1 MKMKPKPKETKLLL
15 NLMDGERHRH
25 RVALV
30 TEEGEWN
37 QHEPN
42 SGMARMF
49 VVMLLIHVVLIG
61 GIIIYDFMGDEEK
74 PQQTVTQAARAVSSS
89 TGLPTAAPEV
99 VTAQAKAAADTEQ
112 FDNYEM
118 RSGDSI
124 KSIAAKFGS
133 TEAEITKLNMIDKG
147 LQIGPGTMLRVP
159 KQAVPSAIPV
169 NPKTLKPMAVTEDVP
184 KAIAVVREHPPQT
197 KVPSEAVKPS
207 DAPASLSAAT
217 MSPMSLMAPS
227 DAPPATSS
235 LIANADTPATAAAP
249 PAASAAALPPPTK
262 PNVVSLLQEN
272 APKVEASKAE
282 TVRPRDRDREEPKSV
297 VKAEPK
303 PVAKAEPKPLAKPVP
318 VPPPSQM
325 LKKIADSPPATKK
338 VEKTEKTEPAKKVV
352 AEAPPKPVAKA
363 ASAKTHTLKSG
374 ETLYRLASKYG
385 VSVAAIQKANN
396 IKNPNSMRDGMKLTI
411 PAK

>member
-61 GIIIYDFMGDEEK
+61 GIIIYDFMGDDAK
-74 PQQTVTQAARAVSSS
+74 PQQTVTQAARAVS
-89 TGLPTAAPEV
+89 TGNGLPMASPEV
-99 VTAQAKAAADTEQ
+99 VTAQAQAAADTQQ

-124 KSIAAKFGS
+124 KSIAGKFGT
-133 TEAEITKLNMIDKG
+133 TEAEITRLNLIDKG
-147 LQIGPGTMLRVP
+147 IQIGPGTMLRVP

-169 NPKTLKPMAVTEDVP
+169 NPKTLKPMAVVENVP
-184 KAIAVVREHPPQT
+184 KAVPVVRDQPPAT

-207 DAPASLSAAT
+207 EAPASLSAAT
-217 MSPMSLMAPS
+217 MSPLSLLTP
-227 DAPPATSS
+227 DETPPATAS
-235 LIANADTPATAAAP
+235 LVADANAPATASAV
-249 PAASAAALPPPTK
+249 PASGAVALPPPSK

-272 APKVEASKAE
+272 APKVEAIKPEA
-282 TVRPRDRDREEPKSV
+282 VRPRDRD
-297 VKAEPK
+297 EPK
-303 PVAKAEPKPLAKPVP
+303 PVAKAEAQPLVKPSP
-318 VPPPSQM
+318 VPPPTQM
-325 LKKIADSPPATKK
+325 LKKIAEAPPATKK
-338 VEKTEKTEPAKKVV
+338 AEPTKKV
-352 AEAPPKPVAKA
+352 AADAPPKTVTKA
-363 ASAKTHTLKSG
+363 AAARTHTLKSG
-374 ETLYRLASKYG
+374 ETLYRLSTKYG

-396 IKNPNSMRDGMKLTI
+396 IKNPNTLRDGTKLVI

>member
-61 GIIIYDFMGDEEK
+61 GIIIYDFMGDDAK
-74 PQQTVTQAARAVSSS
+74 PQQTVTQAARAVS
-89 TGLPTAAPEV
+89 TGNGLPTASPDV
-99 VTAQAKAAADTEQ
+99 ITAQAQAAADTEQ

-133 TEAEITKLNMIDKG
+133 TEAEITRLNLIDKG
-147 LQIGPGTMLRVP
+147 IQIGPGTMLRVP

-169 NPKTLKPMAVTEDVP
+169 NPKTLKPMAIVEDVP
-184 KAIAVVREHPPQT
+184 KAVPVVQDQPPAT

-207 DAPASLSAAT
+207 EAPASLSAAT
-217 MSPMSLMAPS
+217 MSPISLVAPNE
-227 DAPPATSS
+227 APPATSS
-235 LIANADTPATAAAP
+235 LVADADTPATASAP
-249 PAASAAALPPPTK
+249 SASAAVALPPPTK

-272 APKVEASKAE
+272 APKVEASKPEA
-282 TVRPRDRDREEPKSV
+282 VRPRDRDRD
-297 VKAEPK
+297 EPK
-303 PVAKAEPKPLAKPVP
+303 PVAKAEARPLVKPNP
-318 VPPPSQM
+318 VPPPTQM

-338 VEKTEKTEPAKKVV
+338 AEPTKKV
-352 AEAPPKPVAKA
+352 AADAPPKTVAKA
-363 ASAKTHTLKSG
+363 SSARTHTLKSG
-374 ETLYRLASKYG
+374 ETLYRLSSKYG

>member
-74 PQQTVTQAARAVSSS
+74 PQQTVTQAARAVSNS
-89 TGLPTAAPEV
+89 TGLPVAAPDV

-118 RSGDSI
+118 HSGDSI
-124 KSIAAKFGS
+124 KSIAAKFSS
-133 TEAEITKLNMIDKG
+133 TEAEITRLNMIDKG

-169 NPKTLKPMAVTEDVP
+169 NPKTLKPMVVTEDAP
-184 KAIAVVREHPPQT
+184 KAIAVVREHPPVT
-197 KVPSEAVKPS
+197 KVPSEAVKPA

-217 MSPMSLMAPS
+217 MSPMSLVTPS

-235 LIANADTPATAAAP
+235 LIADADTPATASAP
-249 PAASAAALPPPTK
+249 PAASAAVLPPPSN
-262 PNVVSLLQEN
+262 PHVVSLLQEN
-272 APKVEASKAE
+272 APKVEASKPE
-282 TVRPRDRDREEPKSV
+282 TVRPRDRDREEPKP
-297 VKAEPK
+297 A
-303 PVAKAEPKPLAKPVP
+303 AKAEAKPLAKPSP

-338 VEKTEKTEPAKKVV
+338 TEKSEPVKKVV
-352 AEAPPKPVAKA
+352 AEAPPKTVPKA
-363 ASAKTHTLKSG
+363 AAGRSHTLKPG
-374 ETLYRLASKYG
+374 ETLYRLSAKYG

-396 IKNPNSMRDGMKLTI
+396 IKNPNSMRDGMKLVI

>member
-61 GIIIYDFMGDEEK
+61 GIIIYDFMGDDEK
-74 PQQTVTQAARAVSSS
+74 PQQTVTQAARAVSSG
-89 TGLPTAAPEV
+89 TGLPVAAPEV
-99 VTAQAKAAADTEQ
+99 VSAQAQAAADTQQ

-118 RSGDSI
+118 HSGDSI

-133 TEAEITKLNMIDKG
+133 TEAEITRLNMIDKG

-159 KQAVPSAIPV
+159 KQAVPNAIPV
-169 NPKTLKPMAVTEDVP
+169 NPKTLKPMTVTEEVP
-184 KAIAVVREHPPQT
+184 KAIPVVRDHPPAT
-197 KVPSEAVKPS
+197 KVPSEAVKPAE
-207 DAPASLSAAT
+207 APASLSAAT
-217 MSPMSLMAPS
+217 MTPVSLLTPNE
-227 DAPPATSS
+227 APPATSS
-235 LIANADTPATAAAP
+235 LVAAADTPATAPA
-249 PAASAAALPPPTK
+249 PAAKTAVLPPPTK
-262 PNVVSLLQEN
+262 PNVVSLLEEN
-272 APKVEASKAE
+272 APKVEPSKPAAA
-282 TVRPRDRDREEPKSV
+282 RPREEPKP
-297 VKAEPK
+297 A
-303 PVAKAEPKPLAKPVP
+303 AKALVRPNP
-318 VPPPSQM
+318 VPPPTQM
-325 LKKIADSPPATKK
+325 LKKIADAPPTAKKEKAEPTKK
-338 VEKTEKTEPAKKVV
+338 ATAD
-352 AEAPPKPVAKA
+352 APPKTAAK
-363 ASAKTHTLKSG
+363 SGTSRTHTLKSG
-374 ETLYRLASKYG
+374 ETLFRLSAKYG

-396 IKNPNSMRDGMKLTI
+396 IKNPNSMRDGMKLVI

>member
-61 GIIIYDFMGDEEK
+61 GIIIYDFMGDDET
-74 PQQTVTQAARAVSSS
+74 PQQTVTQATRALSTA
-89 TGLPTAAPEV
+89 TGLPTPAPDV
-99 VTAQAKAAADTEQ
+99 VTAQAQAAADTGQ

-124 KSIAAKFGS
+124 KSIAAKFGT
-133 TEAEITKLNMIDKG
+133 TEAEITRLNLIDKG

-169 NPKTLKPMAVTEDVP
+169 DPKTLKPMAVAQDVP
-184 KAIAVVREHPPQT
+184 KAVPVVRDQPPQT

-217 MSPMSLMAPS
+217 MSPMSLVAP
-227 DAPPATSS
+227 DE
-235 LIANADTPATAAAP
+235 AP
-249 PAASAAALPPPTK
+249 PAAVSLISDANMPATAPAPPAGSATLPAPSNPR
-262 PNVVSLLQEN
+262 VVSLLQEN
-272 APKVEASKAE
+272 APKVESSPPAA
-282 TVRPRDRDREEPKSV
+282 VRPRDRD
-297 VKAEPK
+297 EPK
-303 PVAKAEPKPLAKPVP
+303 PVAKAEPRPLAKPSP

-325 LKKIADSPPATKK
+325 LKKIA
-338 VEKTEKTEPAKKVV
+338 
-352 AEAPPKPVAKA
+352 EAPPASKKPAADTPSKTVAKPVAVR
-363 ASAKTHTLKSG
+363 SHILKSG
-374 ETLYRLASKYG
+374 ETLYRLSTKYG
-385 VSVAAIQKANN
+385 VSVAAIQKANS
-396 IKNPNSMRDGMKLTI
+396 IKNPNAMREGMKLVI

>member
-1 MKMKPKPKETKLLL
+1 MKPKPKETKLLL

-61 GIIIYDFMGDEEK
+61 GIIIYDFMGDDTK
-74 PQQTVTQAARAVSSS
+74 PQQTVTQATRALS
-89 TGLPTAAPEV
+89 TGNGLPMASPEV
-99 VTAQAKAAADTEQ
+99 VTAQALAAANTEQ

-124 KSIAAKFGS
+124 KSIAGKFGS
-133 TEAEITKLNMIDKG
+133 TEAEITRLNMIDKG

-159 KQAVPSAIPV
+159 RQAVPSAIPV
-169 NPKTLKPMAVTEDVP
+169 NPKTLKPMMVTEDVT
-184 KAIAVVREHPPQT
+184 KAVLVVRDQPPAT

-207 DAPASLSAAT
+207 EAPASLSAAT
-217 MSPMSLMAPS
+217 MSPISLLAP
-227 DAPPATSS
+227 
-235 LIANADTPATAAAP
+235 NEAP
-249 PAASAAALPPPTK
+249 PAASSLVADANTSAIASAPPASAAAALPPPTK

-272 APKVEASKAE
+272 APKVEASKPEA
-282 TVRPRDRDREEPKSV
+282 VRPRDRDEPRFV
-297 VKAEPK
+297 TKAE
-303 PVAKAEPKPLAKPVP
+303 AKPLVKPIP

-325 LKKIADSPPATKK
+325 LKKISEAPPATKK
-338 VEKTEKTEPAKKVV
+338 AEPTKKVV
-352 AEAPPKPVAKA
+352 ADAPSKAVAKA
-363 ASAKTHTLKSG
+363 GTARTHTLKSG

-396 IKNPNSMRDGMKLTI
+396 IKNPNAMREGMKLAI

>member
-1 MKMKPKPKETKLLL
+1 MKPKPKETKLLL

-61 GIIIYDFMGDEEK
+61 GIIIYDFMGDDAR
-74 PQQTVTQAARAVSSS
+74 PQQAVTQAARAVS
-89 TGLPTAAPEV
+89 TGNGLPMASPEV
-99 VTAQAKAAADTEQ
+99 VTAQAQAAADTER

-124 KSIAAKFGS
+124 KSIAAKFSS
-133 TEAEITKLNMIDKG
+133 TEAEITRLNLIDKG
-147 LQIGPGTMLRVP
+147 IQIGPGTMLRVP

-169 NPKTLKPMAVTEDVP
+169 NPKTLKPMAIVEDVP
-184 KAIAVVREHPPQT
+184 KAVPVVRDQPPAT

-207 DAPASLSAAT
+207 EAPASLSAAT
-217 MSPMSLMAPS
+217 MTPISLVAPNE
-227 DAPPATSS
+227 APPATVS
-235 LIANADTPATAAAP
+235 LVAQADTPATASAP
-249 PAASAAALPPPTK
+249 PASAAAALPPPTK

-272 APKVEASKAE
+272 APKVEA
-282 TVRPRDRDREEPKSV
+282 VRPRDRDREEPK
-297 VKAEPK
+297 
-303 PVAKAEPKPLAKPVP
+303 PVAKAEAKPLVKPNPVP
-318 VPPPSQM
+318 QPTQM
-325 LKKIADSPPATKK
+325 LKKIAEAPPATKK
-338 VEKTEKTEPAKKVV
+338 AEPTKKVV
-352 AEAPPKPVAKA
+352 ADAPPKTVAKT
-363 ASAKTHTLKSG
+363 SAGRTHTLKSG
-374 ETLYRLASKYG
+374 ETLYRLSTKYG

-396 IKNPNSMRDGMKLTI
+396 IKNPNSMRDGMKLVI

>member
-61 GIIIYDFMGDEEK
+61 GIIIYDFMGDDTK
-74 PQQTVTQAARAVSSS
+74 PQQTVTQAARAVSSGN
-89 TGLPTAAPEV
+89 GLPMASPEIV
-99 VTAQAKAAADTEQ
+99 SAQAKAAADTEQ

-133 TEAEITKLNMIDKG
+133 TEEEITRLNLIDKG
-147 LQIGPGTMLRVP
+147 IQIGPGTMLRVP
-159 KQAVPSAIPV
+159 KQAVLSAIPV
-169 NPKTLKPMAVTEDVP
+169 NPKTLKPMAIVEDVP
-184 KAIAVVREHPPQT
+184 KAVPVVKDQPPAT
-197 KVPSEAVKPS
+197 KVPSEAVKATE
-207 DAPASLSAAT
+207 APASLSAAT
-217 MSPMSLMAPS
+217 MTPISLVAPNE
-227 DAPPATSS
+227 APPATAS
-235 LIANADTPATAAAP
+235 LVALADTPATASA
-249 PAASAAALPPPTK
+249 PAASAAVALPPPTK

-272 APKVEASKAE
+272 APKVEA
-282 TVRPRDRDREEPKSV
+282 VRPRDRDRDET
-297 VKAEPK
+297 K
-303 PVAKAEPKPLAKPVP
+303 PVAKAEAKPLVKPNP
-318 VPPPSQM
+318 VPPPTQM
-325 LKKIADSPPATKK
+325 LKKIAEAPPATKK
-338 VEKTEKTEPAKKVV
+338 AEPTKKV
-352 AEAPPKPVAKA
+352 AADAPPKTVAKA
-363 ASAKTHTLKSG
+363 SSGRTHTLKSG
-374 ETLYRLASKYG
+374 ETLYRLSTKYG

-396 IKNPNSMRDGMKLTI
+396 IKNPNSMRDGMKLVI

>member
-61 GIIIYDFMGDEEK
+61 GIIIYDFMGDDEK
-74 PQQTVTQAARAVSSS
+74 PQQTVTQAARALSIGN
-89 TGLPTAAPEV
+89 GLPTATPEIV
-99 VTAQAKAAADTEQ
+99 SAQAQAAADTEQ

-118 RSGDSI
+118 HSGDSI
-124 KSIAAKFGS
+124 KSIAAKFGTS
-133 TEAEITKLNMIDKG
+133 EAEITRLNMIDKG

-169 NPKTLKPMAVTEDVP
+169 NPQTLKPMAIVEDVP
-184 KAIAVVREHPPQT
+184 KAIPVVRDQPPAT

-207 DAPASLSAAT
+207 EAPASLSAAT
-217 MSPMSLMAPS
+217 MSPIALLAPNE
-227 DAPPATSS
+227 AAPATSS
-235 LIANADTPATAAAP
+235 LVAAADTPATASAP
-249 PAASAAALPPPTK
+249 AGTAALPPPTK

-272 APKVEASKAE
+272 APKVEASKPVAA
-282 TVRPRDRDREEPKSV
+282 RPRDREEPRPV

-303 PVAKAEPKPLAKPVP
+303 LLAKPNP
-318 VPPPSQM
+318 VPPPTQM
-325 LKKIADSPPATKK
+325 LRKIAEAPPATKK
-338 VEKTEKTEPAKKVV
+338 AEPTKK
-352 AEAPPKPVAKA
+352 AAADAPPKTVAKA
-363 ASAKTHTLKSG
+363 SSARTHTLKSG

-385 VSVAAIQKANN
+385 VSVTAIQKANN
-396 IKNPNSMRDGMKLTI
+396 IKNPNAMRDGTKLVI